1 MNYDA
6 PPTIARF
13 CKSPAFGRLILGPV
27 GSGKTTGCIMELL
40 RRSIEQEPAQDGKRY
55 SRFAVV
61 RQTLS
66 QLIDTVVKDCRGWLE
81 EGGLGEWKI
90 SDKTMYLNFGDVC
103 SEWVFR
109 PLEDATDQARLL
121 SMQLTGAFMS
131 EVIEMDISILPP
143 LTGRIGRYPS
153 GPRGT
158 PTWKGIIGDTN
169 FPTEMTPW
177 HDFCE
182 QPPPGWE
189 IFKQPS
195 GLSPEAENLAYLNL
209 NADILKLAPTD
220 PERIANGR
228 KYYENQVATWGMDS
242 AWIKRYVLAQYGN
255 DPSGTAVF
263 GNTFRPEYHIVD
275 DTHVYAGF
283 PLIIGQDF
291 GRDPW
296 SLICQMDH
304 AGRLIVHKEVP
315 ATNVGLEK
323 HVLTA
328 LRPTLM
334 SDKFMGYRAAVV
346 GDPAGVAKDVHSEET
361 SFDLLARLGLPGFP
375 APTNDIEPRI
385 RAVEAFL
392 TNWID
397 GQPYMQINRFGCPML
412 CRALNGGYRYKINKD
427 GNKAAKPDKNDKDG
441 HSHVADCLQ
450 YVCLVALGGMVGD
463 IARRLVPRQT
473 STKPQISAAGW
484 T

>member
-1 MNYDA
+1 MDYTA
-6 PPTIARF
+6 PPTLAAF
-13 CKSPAFGRLILGPV
+13 MKSDAFGRIALGPV
-27 GSGKTTGCIMELL
+27 GSGKTTACIMELL
-40 RRSIEQEPAQDGKRY
+40 RRAVEQAPAADGLRY
-55 SRFAVV
+55 TRFAVV
-61 RQTLS
+61 RQTLR
-66 QLIDTVVKDCRGWLE
+66 QLLDTVVKDVRQWLE
-81 EGGLGEWKI
+81 EGGLAEWKI
-90 SDKTMYLNFGDVC
+90 SDKTMYLNFGDVR
-103 SEWVFR
+103 SEWVFL

-121 SMQLTGAFMS
+121 SMQLTGAWLS
-131 EVIEMDISILPP
+131 EAIEMNIDILPP

-158 PTWKGIIGDTN
+158 PTWKGVIADTN

-177 HDFCE
+177 HDFTE
-182 QPPPGWE
+182 TPRTGWS

-195 GLSPEAENLAYLNL
+195 GLAPDAENLNFLL
-209 NADILKLAPTD
+209 QDADTVKLPIDHPIRLA
-220 PERIANGR
+220 RGR
-228 KYYENQVATWGMDS
+228 KYYTDMVASWGMDS
-242 AWIKRYVLAQYGN
+242 PWVKRYVLAQYGN

-263 GNTFRPEYHIVD
+263 GHTFRPEYHIVD

-296 SLICQMDH
+296 SLICQLDH
-304 AGRLIVHKEVP
+304 AGRLIVHKEIP
-315 ATNVGLEK
+315 AENVGLEK
-323 HVLTA
+323 HVITA

-334 SDKFMGYRAAVV
+334 SDKFLGYRAAIV

-441 HSHVADCLQ
+441 HSHVADCLE